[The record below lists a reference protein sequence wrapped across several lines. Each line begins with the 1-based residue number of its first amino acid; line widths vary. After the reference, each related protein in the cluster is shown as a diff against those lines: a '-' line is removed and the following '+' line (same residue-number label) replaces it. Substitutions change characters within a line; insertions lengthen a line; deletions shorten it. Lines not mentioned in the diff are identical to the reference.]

1 MSNLFSIFPST
12 EIFPTIQQK
21 FQQLDLHFAK
31 LTLIEEI
38 YDALDIK
45 PNTV

>member
-12 EIFPTIQQK
+12 EIFPTKQQK

-31 LTLIEEI
+31 LTLIEDI
-38 YDALDIK
+38 NDALDIQ
-45 PNTV
+45 PNPV